1 MRAAARRLSG
11 QLRRS
16 PRALAVLRWA
26 LGAAILG
33 AVLASLSWE
42 ETARAFAGVVWP
54 FVLANLAI
62 KIALRVL
69 AGIKWHLIVRLGDP
83 GAPLRQSLAA
93 HFAGTAVGAVAPVL
107 GSDLTVAYA
116 YYRQSQ
122 RASAAISTIF
132 ADRLIGMYLLIAI
145 GAVAVLA
152 NLERMLEL
160 EPLLAFAAAATAAA
174 VAAPLG
180 ALRLLRA
187 RRSALRRA
195 VPRRVEGV
203 LGQVV
208 GQLRAYWAE
217 GRGALLAN
225 AALSLLVQLLRVLSV
240 WTLALAVGAPG
251 SLLDYAV
258 VAPLMFFLMVLP
270 IPAVSIGLEQGVFFV
285 MLGMLGVPGELAFAM
300 AVLNRLLTIVSVLP
314 GIGCISL
321 GLGFAPRADVRLSIA
336 SKREVPAP

>member
-1 MRAAARRLSG
+1 LRRQPGGAPPAAADSAEAPRAPGDAAAARSGRAVGRLHEHARRRRGERGRARGVSRRQPLLQRLLGMRAAARRLSG

-160 EPLLAFAAAATAAA
+160 EPLLAFAA
-174 VAAPLG
+174 
-180 ALRLLRA
+180 
-187 RRSALRRA
+187 
-195 VPRRVEGV
+195 
-203 LGQVV
+203 
-208 GQLRAYWAE
+208 
-217 GRGALLAN
+217 
-225 AALSLLVQLLRVLSV
+225 
-240 WTLALAVGAPG
+240 
-251 SLLDYAV
+251 
-258 VAPLMFFLMVLP
+258 
-270 IPAVSIGLEQGVFFV
+270 
-285 MLGMLGVPGELAFAM
+285 
-300 AVLNRLLTIVSVLP
+300 
-314 GIGCISL
+314 
-321 GLGFAPRADVRLSIA
+321 
-336 SKREVPAP
+336 